1 MTRFG
6 EKIGELPQTLDLV
19 LATDLSSLAQ
29 AIGRTTTA
37 KSVIA
42 VGSGGSAIA
51 ATYFARCRETLFGAS
66 TETMTPMDVVVG
78 VGDLKDTDGWLFSAG
93 ADNPDF
99 RAALHADRVRPA
111 QRINLV
117 TRPPDAV
124 DVLGL
129 ARSANVHGPLYPF
142 PQTN

>member
-78 VGDLKDTDGWLFSAG
+78 VGDFQDTDVWLFSAG

-99 RAALHADRVRPA
+99 RAALHAARVRRA
-111 QRINLV
+111 KDRKS
-117 TRPPDAV
+117 TR
-124 DVLGL
+124 LN
-129 ARSANVHGPLYPF
+129 SSH
-142 PQTN
+142 

>member
-66 TETMTPMDVVVG
+66 TETMTPMDGVVG
-78 VGDLKDTDGWLFSAG
+78 VGSPQDTDERIFSAR
-93 ADNPDF
+93 ADNPAF
-99 RAALHADRVRPA
+99 RASA
-111 QRINLV
+111 
-117 TRPPDAV
+117 PDAR
-124 DVLGL
+124 GRRAS
-129 ARSANVHGPLYPF
+129 AR
-142 PQTN
+142 